1 MIYLIKDVFPN
12 KTEDLSLSVFNTITA
27 INETKALTKHISC
40 ECNCKFD
47 GKNVSQIKSEIAI
60 NVIMS
65 VKSII
70 YLKKIKFGILL
81 HGIVKVENTLDN
93 SVITCDEVIESY
105 NEEIKTIPTN
115 FNEKIEL
122 LKYKVSKFYVPFY

>member
-60 NVIMS
+60 NVIVS

-70 YLKKIKFGILL
+70 YLKKTEFGILL

>member
-65 VKSII
+65 VKSKKKK
-70 YLKKIKFGILL
+70 KKIKFGILL

>member
-47 GKNVSQIKSEIAI
+47 GKNVSQIESEIAI

-93 SVITCDEVIESY
+93 SVITCDEVTSHIM
-105 NEEIKTIPTN
+105 K
-115 FNEKIEL
+115 K
-122 LKYKVSKFYVPFY
+122 

>member
-81 HGIVKVENTLDN
+81 HGIVKKENTLDN
-93 SVITCDEVIESY
+93 SVITCDEVTSHIM
-105 NEEIKTIPTN
+105 K
-115 FNEKIEL
+115 K
-122 LKYKVSKFYVPFY
+122 